1 MPGPQKGNPA
11 AVAGLVLGLIGCV
24 PFLTGV
30 LAIVFSIVGI
40 RKTRDPQ
47 VGGKGMAVAGLILG
61 ILSVVG
67 WAMFGGGAYAFF
79 VGTKE
84 VRQTAKEFVSDIGQ
98 FKVNEA
104 VALTNGAT
112 LAEIDPL
119 VRVVVPLGKFKDT
132 TVTSVSASYV
142 NGVKKADVAGTA
154 DFEAGSVA
162 FNLNLVKVGEK
173 WKVGQAHFDPPAKK

>member
-1 MPGPQKGNPA
+1 MSSNLPPSVPPIGYPAGNFHTPTPQKGNPA
-11 AVAGLVLGLIGCV
+11 AVAGLVLGLIGCL

-67 WAMFGGGAYAFF
+67 WAMFGGGAYALF

-84 VRQTAKEFVSDIGQ
+84 VRATAKEFVS
-98 FKVNEA
+98 
-104 VALTNGAT
+104 
-112 LAEIDPL
+112 
-119 VRVVVPLGKFKDT
+119 
-132 TVTSVSASYV
+132 
-142 NGVKKADVAGTA
+142 
-154 DFEAGSVA
+154 
-162 FNLNLVKVGEK
+162 
-173 WKVGQAHFDPPAKK
+173 